1 MSFLS
6 SLTELKLGEKIM
18 GFVTAC
24 ATWRL
29 MLTSTLKHEN
39 WVTYNTKQVAIS
51 ADKSFVCKLNMLQKF
66 TLWSKLTLTVSSRI
80 SLSHS
85 PPPPPLNLSPN
96 SCLPLPVCS
105 PPPIPHWNFNICFPT
120 FCGSPNWFIIFKF
133 PPPKSFDFCITGL
146 HKLTTS
152 TLSTCVTS
160 CTTYDQ
166 KQVSRSNLISK
177 YTYYMGNSLYFKQK
191 IFCL

>member
-1 MSFLS
+1 
-6 SLTELKLGEKIM
+6 M

-29 MLTSTLKHEN
+29 TLTSTLKHKN

-51 ADKSFVCKLNMLQKF
+51 AERSFMCKLNMLQKF
-66 TLWSKLTLTVSSRI
+66 TLWSKLTLIVSSRI
-80 SLSHS
+80 SL
-85 PPPPPLNLSPN
+85 PPPTKFEWKLLSLPPRLLT
-96 SCLPLPVCS
+96 
-105 PPPIPHWNFNICFPT
+105 PIPHWNFNICFPT

-133 PPPKSFDFCITGL
+133 APPKSFDFCITSL

-160 CTTYDQ
+160 CTTYEQ

-177 YTYYMGNSLYFKQK
+177 YTYYMGNSLYFKLK

>member
-1 MSFLS
+1 MGFLS

-80 SLSHS
+80 SL
-85 PPPPPLNLSPN
+85 PPAPTKFESKLLSP
-96 SCLPLPVCS
+96 
-105 PPPIPHWNFNICFPT
+105 WNFNICFPT
-120 FCGSPNWFIIFKF
+120 FCGSPNWFIFFKF
-133 PPPKSFDFCITGL
+133 PPAKSFDFCITDL

-152 TLSTCVTS
+152 TLSTCVTN
-160 CTTYDQ
+160 CTTYEQ

>member
-1 MSFLS
+1 MGFLS

-39 WVTYNTKQVAIS
+39 WVTYNTEQVAIS
-51 ADKSFVCKLNMLQKF
+51 ADKSFMCKLNMLQKF
-66 TLWSKLTLTVSSRI
+66 TLWSKLTLTVSSFA
-80 SLSHS
+80 
-85 PPPPPLNLSPN
+85 
-96 SCLPLPVCS
+96 

-133 PPPKSFDFCITGL
+133 APPKSFDFCITSL

-160 CTTYDQ
+160 CTTYEQ

-177 YTYYMGNSLYFKQK
+177 YAYYMGNSLYFKQK
-191 IFCL
+191 IFCLWPLVHIFVYCL